1 MESQR
6 GIVLSGGGA
15 RGAYEAG
22 VLSVVLERLAALPGA
37 GLEFVSG
44 TSVGAATGA
53 WLAGAL
59 DDAREAA
66 RELEATW
73 TGMQLAHVLRFGL
86 QELGRLPQLVRGG
99 PRPAG
104 LFDGRRLASAIGRQV
119 RWSRIEEHLGCGRL
133 RALTVTAT
141 EVESGRPTVFVQRR
155 PDVLAPAHV
164 GRRVIVRDA
173 RIELQHLLASA
184 SIPLLFPSV
193 AVDGRLYCDGGLRLN
208 TPLGPAIRLG
218 ARRVLVIAQS
228 AAEAEQ
234 ARPQLEGGQHPGA
247 AFLLGKVLDAFLL
260 DHVLSDLDELQRINR
275 FLAEGVAVHG
285 EDFVER
291 LRERAMQ
298 QGEPA
303 YARVETA
310 VVRPSVDLAI
320 IAAEHLRRLRCL
332 PGRDAAAWTLL
343 HLVDTGAGPRADFA
357 SYLLFDGRYARDL
370 LELGRRDARAQIE
383 DLDRILAPSE

>member
-37 GLEFVSG
+37 GLEFVCG

-59 DDAREAA
+59 NDAREAA
-66 RELEATW
+66 RELATTW
-73 TGMQLAHVLRFGL
+73 TGMELAQVLRLGVK
-86 QELGRLPQLVRGG
+86 ELGRLPQLLRGG
-99 PRPAG
+99 PRAAG
-104 LFDGRRLASAIGRQV
+104 LFDGRRLAAALGRQV

-141 EVESGRPTVFVQRR
+141 EVASGRPTVFVQRR
-155 PDVLAPAHV
+155 PDVQAPEHV

-173 RIELQHLLASA
+173 RIGLQHLLASA
-184 SIPLLFPSV
+184 SIPILFPSV
-193 AVDGRLYCDGGLRLN
+193 SVDGRIYCDGGLRLN

-228 AAEAEQ
+228 AAEAESDL
-234 ARPQLEGGQHPGA
+234 PQLEGGQHPGA

-275 FLAEGVAVHG
+275 FLEDGTAVHG

-291 LRERAMQ
+291 FCERAVR
-298 QGEPA
+298 QGGPA
-303 YARVETA
+303 YVRVEAA
-310 VVRPSVDLAI
+310 VIRPSVDLAL

-332 PGRDAAAWTLL
+332 PGRNAAAWTLL
-343 HLVDTGAGPRADFA
+343 HLVDAGAGARADFA

-370 LELGRRDARAQIE
+370 MELGRSDARAQIE
-383 DLDRILAPSE
+383 AIDRILAPSE